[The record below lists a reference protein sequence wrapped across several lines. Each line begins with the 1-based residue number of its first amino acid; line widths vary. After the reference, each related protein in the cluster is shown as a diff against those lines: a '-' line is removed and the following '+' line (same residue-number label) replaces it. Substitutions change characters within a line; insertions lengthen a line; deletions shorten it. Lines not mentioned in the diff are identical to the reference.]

1 MLVAF
6 PAAYLFGSA
15 CVDRFARATGRRRW
29 FRTASHLNALGIA
42 SALAA
47 AIPGL
52 IDHMFVV
59 PPKSSAKNRATDH
72 MFANLSAL
80 AMFAFARAGRRE
92 EDQPAAPW
100 AMAAEVAGVG
110 LLTTGAWLGGT
121 LVYRNQIGVDHRYAN
136 AGKWRVEAIG
146 APATTIDAAAV
157 AELDVDQM
165 KLVRAGSKRV
175 VLARTEHGHVAFD
188 DRCTHK
194 GGPLSDGALACGV
207 VQCRWHGSQFDVR
220 SGGVEQGPAEQTI
233 ETYPVEERDGRV
245 FVTLRR

>member
-59 PPKSSAKNRATDH
+59 PPKSSAKNPATDH

-110 LLTTGAWLGGT
+110 LLTTGGWLGGT
-121 LVYRNQIGVDHRYAN
+121 LVYAIRSASTIGMRTPAN
-136 AGKWRVEAIG
+136 G
-146 APATTIDAAAV
+146 A
-157 AELDVDQM
+157 
-165 KLVRAGSKRV
+165 SKRS
-175 VLARTEHGHVAFD
+175 AR
-188 DRCTHK
+188 R
-194 GGPLSDGALACGV
+194 
-207 VQCRWHGSQFDVR
+207 RRR
-220 SGGVEQGPAEQTI
+220 SMQPRSPNSTSI
-233 ETYPVEERDGRV
+233 R
-245 FVTLRR
+245 

>member
-1 MLVAF
+1 MRSAANVNGHPIHPMLVAF

-15 CVDRFARATGRRRW
+15 CVDLFARATGRRRW

-52 IDHMFVV
+52 IDYMFVV

-80 AMFAFARAGRRE
+80 AMFALARAGRRE

-110 LLTTGAWLGGT
+110 LLTTGGWLGGT
-121 LVYRNQIGVDHRYAN
+121 
-136 AGKWRVEAIG
+136 
-146 APATTIDAAAV
+146 
-157 AELDVDQM
+157 
-165 KLVRAGSKRV
+165 
-175 VLARTEHGHVAFD
+175 
-188 DRCTHK
+188 
-194 GGPLSDGALACGV
+194 LACGV
-207 VQCRWHGSQFDVR
+207 VQCPWHGSQFDVA
-220 SGGVEQGPAEQTI
+220 SGAVEQGPAAERI
-233 ETYPVEERDGRV
+233 HTYDVAEHDGRIYISV
-245 FVTLRR
+245 G